1 VNDVPQLG
9 AQQTGHTAPDT
20 ADGQAEET
28 TELLSDTTPRFI
40 ELTNQE
46 EYVLWK
52 NWVDEIAPWVRY
64 HLALLSTPLLRSTLP
79 QIQFNSPPA
88 ARQIR

>member
-1 VNDVPQLG
+1 VDEVPEVRT
-9 AQQTGHTAPDT
+9 QQTSHTAPDAGGGQTEQT
-20 ADGQAEET
+20 AQS
-28 TELLSDTTPRFI
+28 SDIITPRLI

-64 HLALLSTPLLRSTLP
+64 HYLRLFSPLH
-79 QIQFNSPPA
+79 QIKLE
-88 ARQIR
+88 I